1 MPYPNSYAVESKSL
15 TPSSSRRLAGA
26 LPALLFTLLVLAA
39 YADPLLTGRTFV
51 GRDIVA
57 YNLPLEKAVHDAWA
71 RGRLPV
77 WWETVSGGRPLLPNP
92 NAGVFYPL
100 RPLLA
105 LVPFPAA
112 MRLFPVFHWILG
124 GLGMLAL
131 ARAIGGSRSAAWVAA
146 VSFSFS
152 GVVVSEVFYFAFQ
165 PGAALL
171 PWTLWALVR
180 PGARLFGR
188 TLVLALVYGLLL
200 LAGDAFSLA
209 LALLSAALWLLLE
222 TPEEERRP
230 RATGLALGLAA
241 AVLVALP
248 QILATALLAP
258 ETRRVIGGM
267 TLAEV
272 MGFTISPGRL
282 LELAV
287 PYPFGATW
295 TMDPSR
301 NWGAHAFRHF
311 FVTFFVGP
319 IAIAGLFP
327 SRLPVPSPGARFARA
342 LFLVTAALALS
353 GHLLPDSWA
362 RLPSPVPLRYPEK
375 FMLGATFALA
385 AAAGVAV
392 DRFRRRGAGRRWI
405 LAVAGVLAAA
415 ALAARQ
421 APLEAG
427 RLLVGSVGG
436 SKDLIASAAAQAPA
450 AFADAGLLWAATA
463 VAAALLARRGRAP
476 LLAALVLLTAVPL
489 STGRPVAQTA
499 HDGTVYPP
507 TPFARTIARRD
518 PGGAFR
524 ALDESLYRPASALLG
539 ASMRGDL
546 AGTEFFRESWFYYTP
561 TLWDRGTV
569 LNSDLDAGDLS
580 RIESLRRISGL
591 AVGQTDSG
599 PFFASLSLRY
609 GIRFR
614 DHPPLAGFRPFGGDA
629 FRAWDENPEAQPDV
643 RLATRWREEP
653 GPLEAL
659 ALLPLLAADEV
670 VVETGRQA
678 QGAAR
683 PGRLRILE
691 KSPERL
697 ALEVNCPD
705 PTWLFVLRGDWSY
718 RMVLLDGRPVDLSPA
733 QIAFSALPVPAGE
746 HRIEWRENAPGLELS
761 RWGPAAAALLLL
773 GLSRVRKTA

>member
-1 MPYPNSYAVESKSL
+1 MPYPNPNAVESKSL
-15 TPSSSRRLAGA
+15 TPSSSPRLAGT
-26 LPALLFTLLVLAA
+26 LLALLFTLLVLAA
-39 YADPLLTGRTFV
+39 YANPLLTSRSFV
-51 GRDIVA
+51 GRDIVP
-57 YNLPLEKAVHDAWA
+57 YGLPIEKAVHDAWA

-77 WWETVSGGRPLLPNP
+77 WWATVSGGRPLMPNP

-105 LVPFPAA
+105 KVAFPTA
-112 MRLFPVFHWILG
+112 MRIFPVFHWILA
-124 GLGMLAL
+124 GLGMLLL
-131 ARAIGGSRSAAWVAA
+131 ARAIGGSRSAAWVGA
-146 VSFSFS
+146 VSFAFS

-165 PGAALL
+165 PAAALL

-180 PGARLFGR
+180 PGARILGR
-188 TLVLALVYGLLL
+188 SLAVAVVYGLLL

-222 TPEEERRP
+222 TPAQERRP
-230 RATGLALGLAA
+230 RAAGLALGLVA
-241 AVLVALP
+241 AVFIALP

-267 TLAEV
+267 TLAQV
-272 MGFTISPGRL
+272 IGFTISPWRL
-282 LELAV
+282 LELVV

-295 TMDPSR
+295 SMDAPR
-301 NWGAHAFRHF
+301 VWGTHVFRHF

-362 RLPSPVPLRYPEK
+362 AIPSPIPLRYPEK

-385 AAAGVAV
+385 VGAGVAV
-392 DRFRRRGAGRRWI
+392 DRFRRRGAGRRSL
-405 LAVAGVLAAA
+405 LAVAGVLAVAA
-415 ALAARQ
+415 VVAWQ
-421 APLEAG
+421 APLATG
-427 RLLVGSVGG
+427 RLLVEMVGG
-436 SKDLIASAAAQAPA
+436 SRDLVASAASQAPA
-450 AFADAGLLWAATA
+450 ALADAGLLWAATA

-476 LLAALVLLTAVPL
+476 LLAALALLSAVPL
-489 STGRPVAQTA
+489 STGRPIAQTA

-524 ALDESLYRPASALLG
+524 TLDESLYRPESALLG
-539 ASMRGDL
+539 ASMRGDP
-546 AGTEFFRESWFYYTP
+546 AGTEFYRQSWFYDTP

-580 RIESLRRISGL
+580 RIDSLRRISGM

-599 PFFASLSLRY
+599 PFFSSLSLRY

-614 DHPPLAGFRPFGGDA
+614 DHPALAGFRPFGGDA
-629 FRAWDENPEAQPDV
+629 FRVWDENPDAQPDI
-643 RLATRWREEP
+643 RLARRWREAP
-653 GPLEAL
+653 GPLESL
-659 ALLPLLAADEV
+659 AVLSQLAADEV
-670 VVETGRQA
+670 VIETGRTA

-697 ALEVNCPD
+697 VLEVETPD
-705 PTWLFVLRGDWSY
+705 PTWLFVLRGDW
-718 RMVLLDGRPVDLSPA
+718 RFRTVLLDSRPADLSPA
-733 QIAFSALPVPAGE
+733 QIAFAALPVPAGS
-746 HRIEWRENAPGLELS
+746 HRVTWSENAPGLEIS
-761 RWGPAAAALLLL
+761 RWGPAVAVLLLL
-773 GLSRVRKTA
+773 GISRVGKSA